1 MDEKIESNRIIAS
14 LSPTNYIY
22 PKVMD
27 KHSNYVVKKWTTFH
41 RMFYRFMTPIMRNII
56 PFFFKFEAFGIENML
71 DFPEGTPIIFAGNH
85 RSHLD
90 ALAGFSTIFPS
101 RGNRRYLTTITQGAV
116 LKEIFLF
123 RLMGYLGGHAISQK
137 NKDLSIDYLYESL
150 KAGLA
155 IGIFPQGGRIARTPI
170 EDYQKLSEE
179 GKSGVGRLVLRMNGK
194 VPVIPFYI
202 HGTAEALSRG
212 SVIPKFVSYNSLT
225 LGKPIYFK
233 DYEDTNWDLKSKEF
247 HETSRTV
254 TNKIMRE
261 IQVLCLETEKGV
273 FQVIENKIGKN
284 LDNIDLSEIQSRK
297 LRRWLRKYSHHAPY
311 DFPRT

>member
-22 PKVMD
+22 PKVID
-27 KHSNYVVKKWTTFH
+27 KHSNYVVKKWSTFH

-56 PFFFKFEAFGIENML
+56 PFFFKFEAFGLENML
-71 DFPEGTPIIFAGNH
+71 DFPEGKPVIFAGNH

-90 ALAGFSTIFPS
+90 ALAGFATIFPP

-116 LKEIFLF
+116 LKENFLF
-123 RLMGYLGGHAISQK
+123 RLMGYLGGHPINQK
-137 NKDLSIDYLYESL
+137 NKNLSIDYLYESL
-150 KAGLA
+150 KARLA

-179 GKSGVGRLVLRMNGK
+179 GRSGVGRLVLRMNGE

-202 HGTAEALSRG
+202 HGTAEALARG
-212 SVIPKFVSYNSLT
+212 SVIPKFGSYISLT

-233 DYEDTNWDLKSKEF
+233 DYADTNWDLKSKEF

-254 TNKIMRE
+254 TNNIMKE

-273 FQVIENKIGKN
+273 FQVIENKLGKN
-284 LDNIDLSEIQSRK
+284 LDDIGLSEIQSRK
-297 LRRWLRKYSHHAPY
+297 LRRWLRKHSHHAPY